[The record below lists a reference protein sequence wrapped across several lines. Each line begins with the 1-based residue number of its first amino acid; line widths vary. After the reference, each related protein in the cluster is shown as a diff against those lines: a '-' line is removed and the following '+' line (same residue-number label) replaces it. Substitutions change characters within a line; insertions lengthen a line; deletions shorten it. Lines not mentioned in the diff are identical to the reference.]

1 MRLPKELFACLVD
14 EHDVIVDDSLFNN
27 RLIRSSM
34 APRFFLSD
42 TESFCPTAIAFTINR
57 SALAATDIGVGGFY
71 LVDAISKETTAEQ
84 FFKWPAPAAEPE
96 GISFASYSYYRP
108 HRFVKFRQVFICKT
122 EGRRRRH
129 GMGCLADIRNKSV
142 LIKGGWKGC
151 GAPIKNK
158 SVKKGCAIAN
168 V

>member
-108 HRFVKFRQVFICKT
+108 HRFVKFRQVFICKK

-129 GMGCLADIRNKSV
+129 GMGCFADIKTKKRLNERGVWRSH
-142 LIKGGWKGC
+142 
-151 GAPIKNK
+151 KNQ
-158 SVKKGCAIAN
+158 SMRKGCAIAN
-168 V
+168 S

>member
-1 MRLPKELFACLVD
+1 MFACLVD

-42 TESFCPTAIAFTINR
+42 TESFRPTAIAFTMNR
-57 SALAATDIGVGGFY
+57 SALATTDIGVGGFY

-108 HRFVKFRQVFICKT
+108 HRFVKFRQVFICKKRGR
-122 EGRRRRH
+122 EG
-129 GMGCLADIRNKSV
+129 GMGWAV
-142 LIKGGWKGC
+142 LQT
-151 GAPIKNK
+151 
-158 SVKKGCAIAN
+158 
-168 V
+168 

>member
-42 TESFCPTAIAFTINR
+42 TESFRPTAIAFTINR

-71 LVDAISKETTAEQ
+71 LVDAISRETTAEQ

-108 HRFVKFRQVFICKT
+108 HRFVKFRQVFICKK

-142 LIKGGWKGC
+142 LIKGVGRGV
-151 GAPIKNK
+151 AFP
-158 SVKKGCAIAN
+158 
-168 V
+168 